1 MKLADL
7 NQNNISLGNSRT
19 VGSGYETAVPTSF
32 KQRRKAVVNND
43 DVEEKEEEPKEID
56 KFDKTVN
63 IISMANSWA
72 PKRDLPD
79 IRKPPN
85 TANLT

>member
-7 NQNNISLGNSRT
+7 NQNNIDLGNSRT

-32 KQRRKAVVNND
+32 KQRRKAVIDND
-43 DVEEKEEEPKEID
+43 DVEEEPEEPKEID
-56 KFDKTVN
+56 NKKTID
-63 IISMANSWA
+63 IISMSNSWA

-79 IRKPPN
+79 IRRSPN
-85 TANLT
+85 IANLT